1 MRMSEVRAAWE
12 ALAIIDLQTLLAGR
26 KPLILAPHP
35 DDESLGCG
43 GLLAQCAA
51 AGIGA
56 QVAVLTDGS
65 RSHPGSVSHP
75 PPRLAARRRRE
86 AVDALRILGLSDSDL
101 CWIGAEDTR
110 LPAEGPAAEA
120 IITALA
126 DLCDVTGCDLLLCT
140 WRHDPHCDH
149 EAAATLAEGLA
160 RRTGL
165 PVMSYPVWGWTLP
178 DETEVSAAQSGV
190 RLAINAELALKQ
202 SAIRAHATQYSGVI
216 TDSPEGFT
224 LPDHLLSVF
233 DRPYETFLIP

>member
-1 MRMSEVRAAWE
+1 MRMREMRVAWE
-12 ALAIIDLQTLLAGR
+12 ALPVVDLQTLLAGR

-51 AGIGA
+51 SGVGA

-75 PPRLAARRRRE
+75 PSRLAARRRQE
-86 AVDALRILGLSDSDL
+86 TVDALRILGLSDSDL

-110 LPAEGPAAEA
+110 LPAKGPAAEA
-120 IITALA
+120 IIIALA
-126 DLCDVTGCDLLLCT
+126 DLCTLTGCNLVLGP

-160 RRTGL
+160 RKTGL
-165 PVMSYPVWGWTLP
+165 PVMSYPVWGWALP
-178 DETEVSAAQSGV
+178 DEAEAPASHAGV
-190 RLAINAELALKQ
+190 RLAINAELTRKQ
-202 SAIRAHATQYSGVI
+202 SAIRAHATQYGGVI

-224 LPDHLLSVF
+224 LPGHLLSVF
-233 DRPYETFLIP
+233 DRPYETVLIP